1 MESTQHPLVK
11 KIERLKP
18 NSVSDG
24 RTKNGGA
31 RAGAGH
37 PKGKKTQRVVTREAA
52 LRAFRDKVAGVA
64 DQLFITQFNLARGE
78 QFLFHKQTTGKGDKR
93 KTETVI
99 VTDVETIKD
108 YITGNIENDSENYYF
123 ISTKAANNQAL
134 DSLLNRTFGTA
145 QQSID
150 LTSDQKALPAP
161 IYGGLSVRRDSPTD

>member
-1 MESTQHPLVK
+1 MESIQHPLVK
-11 KIERLKP
+11 KTEKLK
-18 NSVSDG
+18 NNQFKG
-24 RTKNGGA
+24 KNGGA
-31 RAGAGH
+31 RPGAGR
-37 PKGKKTQRVVTREAA
+37 PKHSKNPATITREEA
-52 LRAFRDKVAGVA
+52 LRQFRDKVAKAA

-78 QFLFHKQTTGKGDKR
+78 QFLFHKKTTGKGDKR

-108 YITGNIENDSENYYF
+108 YITGNIDNDSENYYF
-123 ISTKAANNQAL
+123 ISTKPANNQAL

-161 IYGGLSVRRDSPTD
+161 IYGGLSVRRDGPTD